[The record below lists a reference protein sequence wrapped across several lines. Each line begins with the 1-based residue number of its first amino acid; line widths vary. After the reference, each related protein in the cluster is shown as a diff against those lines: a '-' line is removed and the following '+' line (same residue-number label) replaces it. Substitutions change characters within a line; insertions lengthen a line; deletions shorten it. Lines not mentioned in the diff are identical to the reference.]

1 MGLARY
7 IAAVFCAIGLR
18 STPKFSTA
26 VERGRYGEDVAAWAL
41 RRGGFKVLA
50 RNWRSAAGEVDFI
63 CRHGRDLVF
72 VEVKTRGQDSWIE
85 PREAVNVQK
94 QSRIAGAAQLYVQ
107 QLKLR
112 DVPVRF
118 DIVEVRVE
126 PGTRP
131 AFEIISNAYAA
142 RR

>member
-1 MGLARY
+1 MFHCGGMRGLMY
-7 IAAVFCAIGLR
+7 GL
-18 STPKFSTA
+18 
-26 VERGRYGEDVAAWAL
+26 L
-41 RRGGFKVLA
+41 GFVCLLLLA
-50 RNWRSAAGEVDFI
+50 GN
-63 CRHGRDLVF
+63 
-72 VEVKTRGQDSWIE
+72 
-85 PREAVNVQK
+85 
-94 QSRIAGAAQLYVQ
+94 AGAAQLYVQ